1 MKSDGYPLSLDWMA
15 ITLRLLSP
23 VSAAPAGH
31 RWACYAP
38 TNVWASRWCLFNE
51 FGEKVF
57 TLLFQPRQSIIK
69 TDRALLEVANEWLY
83 HGLGVTGCLRLLGEC
98 CEFGILGVSRLDL
111 ACDFVPS
118 EAQASVIRG
127 LYTGKYYVAG
137 KRNGNQWWSENKGKG
152 LNEMWRGL
160 CPHDMN
166 WGHKTSD
173 VKWKLYYKTK
183 ELKDESGGFGWSKP
197 YIVDRWHEFGL
208 DDTNVWRL
216 EVSLKNCNNFDFMG
230 EPLSFEKAMHNT
242 TTLFKSLYTSRFLIR
257 ENQGHNDRTNDA
269 DVRFLDVGA
278 CRDAFRVHRE
288 ERDVA
293 HNSCLTLLRHLVA
306 DVQTEQVLLNDKV
319 REATLEMI
327 EKLLEVNTLGKYF
340 HAVVGDSFESW
351 REFLRVKAYYYGE
364 EFKRNCEDSGE
375 KMEGAL
381 MSAGV
386 VDYTDEGNIAPLGAP
401 SSMSP
406 QRSAT
411 EQTRIMFNP

>member
-1 MKSDGYPLSLDWMA
+1 MSTDGYPLSLDWMA

-23 VSAAPAGH
+23 VSAAPDGH

-69 TDRALLEVANEWLY
+69 ADRALLEVANEWLY
-83 HGLGVTGCLRLLGEC
+83 HGLGVSGCLRLLNEC
-98 CEFGILGVSRLDL
+98 CKFGILGVSRLDL
-111 ACDFVPS
+111 ACDFVPDIT
-118 EAQASVIRG
+118 QAAVIRG
-127 LYTGKYYVAG
+127 LYTGKYYVSG
-137 KRNGNQWWSENKGKG
+137 KRNGNQWWSESKDKG
-152 LNEMWRGL
+152 LNPMWQGL

-183 ELKDESGGFGWSKP
+183 ELKDEAGGFGWSKP

-216 EVSLKNCNNFDFMG
+216 EVSLRNCNNFDFMG
-230 EPLSFEKAMHNT
+230 EPLSYERAMHNT
-242 TTLFKSLYTSRFLIR
+242 TQLFKSLYTSRFLVR
-257 ENQGHNDRTNDA
+257 ENQGHKDRTNDA
-269 DVRFLDVGA
+269 DVHFLDIGA

-288 ERDVA
+288 DRDVA

-306 DVQTEQVLLNDKV
+306 DVQTEQVLLNEQV
-319 REATLEMI
+319 REATLDMI
-327 EKLLEVNTLGKYF
+327 ERLLEVNVLGKYF
-340 HAVVGDSFESW
+340 HTVVGDSFESW

-364 EFKRNCEDSGE
+364 EFKHSCEDKGE

-381 MSAGV
+381 MDAGM
-386 VDYTDEGNIAPLGAP
+386 VDYRP
-401 SSMSP
+401 
-406 QRSAT
+406 
-411 EQTRIMFNP
+411 